1 MRGRQGQNEGRTLL
15 TSVNN
20 IRTTQGDRAEELGE
34 KILPLLLKVWKKRM
48 KAERSAATEIVLPLS
63 GWKIEHADPDKSQK
77 HDDA

>member
-1 MRGRQGQNEGRTLL
+1 MKKGNLRK
-15 TSVNN
+15 
-20 IRTTQGDRAEELGE
+20 

-63 GWKIEHADPDKSQK
+63 GWKIEHADPDKSRR